1 MLNKKILLIVATA
14 LISGCNT
21 NRNNMTTGRVASPVI
36 EDIDAHL
43 KVGNQIKGSGE
54 ISTLEIFGVHFTGG
68 VNKKVGSVGNGLYV
82 NTETPIL
89 NPLRWLFGSPANVNA
104 AIDSAYYDAVDK
116 SDAAGII
123 TTRVKTKKTG
133 FTVLHIVG
141 WGTASA
147 DINGHE
153 VQIKEGQLV
162 RPSNLNH
169 APPQT
174 SIQKLIQT
182 LGNTAENIVK

>member
-68 VNKKVGSVGNGLYV
+68 VNKKVGSVGN
-82 NTETPIL
+82 E
-89 NPLRWLFGSPANVNA
+89 
-104 AIDSAYYDAVDK
+104 K
-116 SDAAGII
+116 S
-123 TTRVKTKKTG
+123 
-133 FTVLHIVG
+133 
-141 WGTASA
+141 
-147 DINGHE
+147 
-153 VQIKEGQLV
+153 IKFCNSGK
-162 RPSNLNH
+162 P
-169 APPQT
+169 
-174 SIQKLIQT
+174 
-182 LGNTAENIVK
+182 